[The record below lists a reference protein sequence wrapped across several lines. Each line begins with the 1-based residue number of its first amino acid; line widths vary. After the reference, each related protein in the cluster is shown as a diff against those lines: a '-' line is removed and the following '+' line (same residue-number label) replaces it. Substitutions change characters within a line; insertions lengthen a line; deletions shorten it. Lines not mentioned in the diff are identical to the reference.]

1 MKFEDI
7 ERIISEYL
15 IFRSDI
21 DGCAVIDIEDFLKHI
36 RFSYER
42 LK

>member
-1 MKFEDI
+1 MKIEDI

-21 DGCAVIDIEDFLKHI
+21 DGCAVIDIEDFLSI
-36 RFSYER
+36 FVFRMSD
-42 LK
+42 